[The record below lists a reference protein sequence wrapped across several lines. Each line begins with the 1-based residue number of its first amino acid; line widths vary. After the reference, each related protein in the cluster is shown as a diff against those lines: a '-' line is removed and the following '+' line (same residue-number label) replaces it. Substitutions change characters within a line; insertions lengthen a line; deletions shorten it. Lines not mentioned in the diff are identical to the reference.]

1 MLASN
6 TSKVVLT
13 AAQQDWVDIQ
23 RVVSITRALPLK
35 VRPQQRLRARVF
47 DLVNSPA
54 FTWCS
59 VVLVLANAAVLA
71 VVYPGMPAAADSALH
86 MVNVVISCLFVL
98 EVALRVLGQGW
109 RAFYKV
115 RRWCQLLVV
124 PVLLPALLPVLPPAL
139 PPVLRLSP

>member
-23 RVVSITRALPLK
+23 RVVSTTRAMPLK

-59 VVLVLANAAVLA
+59 VVLVLANAVVLA
-71 VVYPGMPAAADSALH
+71 VVYPGIPAAADNALH
-86 MVNVVISCLFVL
+86 LVNVVISCLFVL
-98 EVALRVLGQGW
+98 EMGLRVLGQGW
-109 RAFYKV
+109 TAFYKV
-115 RRWCQLLVV
+115 RGRCQLPDV
-124 PVLLPALLPVLPPAL
+124 PVLLPALLTVLSRAL
-139 PPVLRLSP
+139 PPVLRLNC